1 MITLHANGTI
11 EGINNNNFNSSLSAG
26 HILQVQQATT
36 KVNYAST
43 GTSYENLSNLNCSI
57 TPISSSSILVFK
69 YHLQYR
75 VYRSSGAENFAWIA
89 ISDDDGSSYLAE
101 NYHRNYDYGGSG
113 TIIDIGVSSQH
124 SKTSGS
130 TSTRTYKLYGKR
142 NGSADANAFELNPA
156 NNQNSSGVTIMEIAV

>member
-57 TPISSSSILVFK
+57 TPISSSSILVYK
-69 YHLQYR
+69 YHVQYR
-75 VYRSSGAENFAWIA
+75 TYKNGAAENFCWIA

-113 TIIDIGVSSQH
+113 VDLDSGACGYAI
-124 SKTSGS
+124 KTAGS
-130 TSTRTYKLYGKR
+130 TSARTYKIYLKL
-142 NGSADANAFELNPA
+142 ADGDSYEINPA
-156 NNQNSSGVTIMEIAV
+156 GNQNNSAVTVMEIAV

>member
-101 NYHRNYDYGGSG
+101 NYHRNYDYGGGG
-113 TIIDIGVSSQH
+113 TILDIGVSSQH

-142 NGSADANAFELNPA
+142 NSSGDANAFELNPST
-156 NNQNSSGVTIMEIAV
+156 NQNSSGVTIMEIAV

>member
-130 TSTRTYKLYGKR
+130 TTTRTYKLYGRR
-142 NGSADANAFELNPA
+142 NSSSDANAFELNPST
-156 NNQNSSGVTIMEIAV
+156 NQNSSGVTIMEIAV

>member
-11 EGINNNNFNSSLSAG
+11 EGINNNNFNASLPAG
-26 HILQVQQATT
+26 TILQVQQATT

-57 TPISSSSILVFK
+57 TPISSSSILVYK

-130 TSTRTYKLYGKR
+130 TTTRTYKLYGKR